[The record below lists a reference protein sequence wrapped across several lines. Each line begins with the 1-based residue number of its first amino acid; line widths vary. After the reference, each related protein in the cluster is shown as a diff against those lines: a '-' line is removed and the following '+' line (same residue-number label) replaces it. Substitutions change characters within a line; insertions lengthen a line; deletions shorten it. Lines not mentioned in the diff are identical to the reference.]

1 MPESLGLCVVRAD
14 YKLSSPVPNRT
25 LTILELSLSS
35 RDLCSTDLGSPI
47 DPDQSCQQVK
57 GKFINYHQLSYSILF
72 QEVPYIAYIIGCL
85 FSCGCCLCIVNII
98 ILLTIINLYQRLEIN
113 TIIVDQLYSYFSSVV
128 TDYIYGND
136 TIDEKESNKNV

>member
-14 YKLSSPVPNRT
+14 YKLSLSVPNRT

-35 RDLCSTDLGSPI
+35 RDLCSTDLGSQI
-47 DPDQSCQQVK
+47 DPGQSCQQVK
-57 GKFINYHQLSYSILF
+57 RKFINCYQLSYSILF

-85 FSCGCCLCIVNII
+85 FGCGCCLCIVNII
-98 ILLTIINLYQRLEIN
+98 ILLTIINLYQRLEIK
-113 TIIVDQLYSYFSSVV
+113 TIIVDHLLGYFSSVV

-136 TIDEKESNKNV
+136 TIDEKESNKNI